1 MSTTR
6 KDSDYLNG
14 VPELLL
20 LRLLAR
26 EPMHGYELV
35 QGIRLLTG
43 GVLAFGEGCVYPIL
57 HRLVAEGAIHGKRE
71 EVGGRSR
78 VVYRLKPAGRRR
90 LTAAATRWEQVA
102 AAVSAAIKGDGPIM
116 GDAHAA
122 PALG

>member
-26 EPMHGYELV
+26 QPMHGYELV

-43 GVLAFGEGCVYPIL
+43 GVLHFGEGCVYPIL
-57 HRLVAEGAIHGKRE
+57 HRLEAEGLVSSTQE
-71 EVGGRSR
+71 PVGGRTR
-78 VVYRLKPAGRRR
+78 VVYRLAAAGQKR
-90 LTAAATRWEQVA
+90 LAAATSRWEQVA
-102 AAVSAAIKGDGPIM
+102 AAISGVLKGDG
-116 GDAHAA
+116 HAA
-122 PALG
+122 PAMG